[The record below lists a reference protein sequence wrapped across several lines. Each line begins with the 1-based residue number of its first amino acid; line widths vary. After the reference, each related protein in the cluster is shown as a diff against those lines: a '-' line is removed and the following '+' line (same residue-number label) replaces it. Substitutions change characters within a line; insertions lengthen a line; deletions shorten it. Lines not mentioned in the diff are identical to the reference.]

1 MFDAFVIVVSFIVD
15 LIEHG
20 MIEKIASLI
29 IILRL
34 WRFVKIVDEFS
45 IEASKQM
52 DGLQRRLDEL
62 EAENARLRQQLQQ
75 SESRGENLATF

>member
-1 MFDAFVIVVSFIVD
+1 MVD

-20 MIEKIASLI
+20 MVEKIASLI
-29 IILRL
+29 IVLRL

-52 DGLQRRLDEL
+52 EGLQRQVEGL
-62 EAENARLRQQLQQ
+62 EAENARLRQQYQPC
-75 SESRGENLATF
+75 EYRGEELAAS